1 MYKILLSNDDG
12 YLAPGLVALKAS
24 LQKFADVYVLA
35 PQTNRSACSSSL
47 NTRERIYCSKHSDG
61 HYYCDGTSATC
72 AHLGINGFFDF
83 TPDLVVSGINFGA
96 NMGDDAL
103 YSGTLAAALEGRFLP
118 TVSVAVSLA
127 CTLEPLH
134 FDTAAAVASV
144 LVQRAQSWSLPPG
157 LVLNVNVPDLP
168 LEQIRGWR
176 STRLGHRERSS
187 TIGTKKDEEG
197 RTYYEL
203 GLMGKGLYS
212 HPHAHAS
219 SQSTLTDF
227 EAVADKQVSV
237 TPICADMTF
246 IEALA
251 EVSARLN
258 ETPAVS
264 SL

>member
-12 YLAPGLVALKAS
+12 YKAQGLMALKAS

-35 PQTNRSACSSSL
+35 PHTNRSACSSSL
-47 NTRERIYCSKHSDG
+47 DTRKPIYCNEHSDN

-83 TPDLVVSGINFGA
+83 TPDLVVSGINCGG

-118 TVSVAVSLA
+118 TISVAVSLA
-127 CTLEPLH
+127 CGRKPLH
-134 FDTAAAVASV
+134 FDVAAAVAAA
-144 LVQRAQSWSLPPG
+144 LVQSAQSWSLPPG

-187 TIGTKKDEEG
+187 NIGVKKDEKG
-197 RTYYEL
+197 QTYYEL
-203 GLMGKGLYS
+203 GLMGKGCYK
-212 HPHAHAS
+212 HPHAHTSCQTA
-219 SQSTLTDF
+219 LTDF
-227 EAVADKQVSV
+227 EAVADQYVSV

-246 IEALA
+246 IEALT
-251 EVSARLN
+251 EVNTRLD
-258 ETPAVS
+258 ETPPVS